1 MRRNA
6 VLLTILFAFAITL
19 SSVTYTFW
27 EFYKLNRQQ
36 YIDSIFTKYT
46 VITQIYREHM
56 MKRTSDAI
64 LEANLAVYGLNRI
77 EDVVGINEVFDKA
90 KILKRAGFQ
99 EVVHSMLFSP
109 STVVR
114 SRQVKDLRAT
124 MLESK
129 GNIYF
134 FIESRRGK
142 VLLHDQQLKPYF
154 PANLLSA
161 YLTIVFVIALAIFVI
176 LQRIR
181 PLRRLTN
188 KVIRYAEGD
197 RSVSFRMKG
206 GDEIAILANALEMA
220 RENVNAL
227 IESRTLF
234 LRNVMHELKT
244 PIAKGRISAEMVKDP
259 KQKERFKRI
268 FIRLEQLI
276 NEFALIEEVS
286 AGFGHKEMGSYRLVD
301 IVDEAIDQAMIERRR
316 IDIDVPDDYRL
327 ECDFTMMAT
336 AVKNMIDNAVKY
348 SPDGQV
354 RIRVAEDGIYFENRG
369 EKLSH
374 PLSYYVEPFTKEHP
388 ARDSFGLGL
397 YLVDAILQAHNMVL
411 AYEYEAGV
419 NRFIFEKISRD
430 SKQTL
435 QLAEN
440 F

>member
-19 SSVTYTFW
+19 VSVTYTFW

-36 YIDSIFTKYT
+36 YIDNIFTKYT

-56 MKRTSDAI
+56 MKRTSEAI

-77 EDVVGINEVFDKA
+77 QDVVGINEVFEKA
-90 KILKRAGFQ
+90 KVLKRAGFQ

-109 STVVR
+109 KAMVQTQR
-114 SRQVKDLRAT
+114 VKDLRAT

-129 GNIYF
+129 GGIYF
-134 FIESRRGK
+134 FIESQRGK

-154 PANLLSA
+154 PMNLLSA
-161 YLTIVFVIALAIFVI
+161 YLTIVVVIALAIFLI

-181 PLRRLTN
+181 PLRRLTK
-188 KVIRYAEGD
+188 KVVRYAEGD
-197 RSVSFRMKG
+197 RDVSFRMKG
-206 GDEIAILANALEMA
+206 GDEIAILANELEKA
-220 RENVNAL
+220 RENINGL

-244 PIAKGRISAEMVKDP
+244 PIAKGRISAEMVKDDR
-259 KQKERFKRI
+259 QKERFKRI

-286 AGFGHKEMGSYRLVD
+286 SGFGNKKIGTYRLID
-301 IVDEAIDQAMIERRR
+301 IIDEAIDQSMIEREK
-316 IDIDVPDDYRL
+316 ITVEVNSDYQM
-327 ECDFTMMAT
+327 ECDFSMMAT
-336 AVKNMIDNAVKY
+336 AIKNMIDNGIKY
-348 SPDGQV
+348 SQDKHV
-354 RIRVAEDGIYFENRG
+354 TIRLAPDGIYFENRG

-374 PLSYYVEPFTKEHP
+374 PLGYYVEPFTKEHP

-397 YLVDAILQAHNMVL
+397 YLVDAILQAHDMVL
-411 AYEYEAGV
+411 AYEYEKGM
-419 NRFIFEKISRD
+419 NRFIFEKVQS
-430 SKQTL
+430 SL
-435 QLAEN
+435 
-440 F
+440 